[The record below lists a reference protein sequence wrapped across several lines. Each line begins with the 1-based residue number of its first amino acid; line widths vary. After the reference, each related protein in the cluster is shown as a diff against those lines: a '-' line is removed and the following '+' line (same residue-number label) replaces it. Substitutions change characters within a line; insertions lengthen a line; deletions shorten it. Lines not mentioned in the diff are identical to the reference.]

1 MMEKSISQPQV
12 IAFIGSVGS
21 GKSTQMKLLAEYFK
35 SNGLKTKI
43 TWFKVGNYWAYPL
56 YKIASTGR
64 LIFKNECLFK
74 LWMILDMF
82 AISLKFL
89 ISIWLPSKVG
99 YTVLV
104 EEYLPGI
111 AADYLHI
118 ARINRYSPKDV
129 WAIIALIYKL
139 SILVPFS
146 SVFLDANNAVL
157 RERWKLRGTSDE
169 KPDYLFMQRKVLPS
183 LARLLSHRLIYID
196 TSDKTVREIN
206 HRLKAHIIRLVSP

>member
-1 MMEKSISQPQV
+1 MLQSQV
-12 IAFIGSVGS
+12 IAFIGTVGS

-35 SNGLKTKI
+35 SNGLKTRI

-64 LIFKNECLFK
+64 PIFKNKCLFK

-104 EEYLPGI
+104 EEYLPSI

-129 WAIIALIYKL
+129 WAIITLIYKL

-146 SVFLDANNAVL
+146 SVFLDANDIIL
-157 RERWKLRGTSDE
+157 RERWKLRGTPNE
-169 KPDYLFMQRKVLPS
+169 NPNYLFMQRKLLLP
-183 LARLLSHRLIYID
+183 LAKLLSYHLVYIN
-196 TSDKTVREIN
+196 TSDRTVKEIN
-206 HRLKAHIIRLVSP
+206 HRLKAHIIRLTSP